1 MNTKK
6 IDEILESEEIQNLFG
21 ALLEARNTEEMKKF
35 LRDLLTIKEIE
46 TFAMRLKAAK
56 LLDKGVPYT
65 EIERKTGL
73 SSATIARVSEYLK
86 YGYDGY
92 KLIISRTQKKNNKA

>member
-1 MNTKK
+1 MNNKA
-6 IDEILESEEIQNLFG
+6 DEKLNTAEVDYLFES
-21 ALLEARNTEEMKKF
+21 LLEIRNKDEMRKY
-35 LRDLLTIKEIE
+35 LRDLLTVKEIE
-46 TFAMRLKAAK
+46 TFAMRLKSAQM
-56 LLDKGVPYT
+56 LDNNVPYL

-92 KLIISRTQKKNNKA
+92 KLILDRLSKKKK

>member
-1 MNTKK
+1 MNQQK
-6 IDEILESEEIQNLFG
+6 IDEILNSEDIQGLFS
-21 ALLEARNTEEMKKF
+21 ALLKTRNEEEMKKF
-35 LRDLLTIKEIE
+35 LCDLLTIKEIE
-46 TFAMRLKAAK
+46 TFAMRLKAARM
-56 LLDKGVPYT
+56 LDEGIPYT

-92 KLIISRTQKKNNKA
+92 KLIISRTHKKRNN